1 MKKYTK
7 ISVFKHFMYVDIRL
21 SLKKVILITF
31 ERVTPHVMVHFLSV
45 QHGFGLFATRCH
57 ALS

>member
-1 MKKYTK
+1 
-7 ISVFKHFMYVDIRL
+7 MYVDIRL